1 LAEGNRRAD
10 NLVAPAWAAP
20 PPDKFAQAR
29 ASHTFFHQSA
39 RMLHRQFGIS
49 ESDARGIVQTCA
61 DCQPFIPNFKP
72 GVSPRGHGPLEFWQ
86 TDVTH
91 VREFGKLK
99 FIHLSVDCYSTAI
112 WATAQ

>member
-10 NLVAPAWAAP
+10 KLVAPARAAP
-20 PPDKFAQAR
+20 PPDEFAR
-29 ASHTFFHQSA
+29 APHTFFHQSA
-39 RMLHRQFGIS
+39 RMLRRQCGIS
-49 ESDARGIVQTCA
+49 ESDARGRVQTCA
-61 DCQPFIPNFKP
+61 DCQPFIPNFDP

-91 VREFGKLK
+91 VSEFGKLK
-99 FIHLSVDCYSTAI
+99 FIHLSVGCCSTAI